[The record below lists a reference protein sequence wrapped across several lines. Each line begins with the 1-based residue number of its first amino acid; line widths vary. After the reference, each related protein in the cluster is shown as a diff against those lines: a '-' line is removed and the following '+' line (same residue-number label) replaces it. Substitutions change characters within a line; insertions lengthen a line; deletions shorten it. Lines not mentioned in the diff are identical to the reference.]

1 MDSSLSA
8 VIDIYMFPTG
18 RRLFAHGLVVQ
29 QAKAL
34 KDADLVKHCNAAIA
48 ADRECLA
55 LERRWAGIAAAAR
68 RKAPALPSSSTKD
81 AAKIDPLVDKTLTAI
96 RDHAESQRAGT
107 SPDDPINHVV
117 ATFLVRVFPAGVQEV
132 TSLPFVEELSAVE
145 HILEKL
151 GGAELSPIVTE
162 LGLERLVTRLGGHT
176 ERYRAALRAPAE
188 ETIAFGQVRAARAAG
203 QERLLQTVAM
213 IVGRHYRSTPEDVAA
228 RAALLGPI
236 LVQNAAIGEVM
247 RSRSTVADVDP
258 ETGDADPNGM
268 AAVPEGGGEAAG
280 EGATGTKKNG

>member
-18 RRLFAHGLVVQ
+18 RRLFAHGLVMQ

-48 ADRECLA
+48 EDRKCRASET
-55 LERRWAGIAAAAR
+55 RWAGVAAAAR
-68 RKAPALPSSSTKD
+68 RKAPGASSPTGD

-96 RDHAESQRAGT
+96 RDHAENQRAGT

-213 IVGRHYRSTPEDVAA
+213 IVGRHYRSTPEDVAV

-268 AAVPEGGGEAAG
+268 AAVPEGGVEAAD
-280 EGATGTKKNG
+280 EGATGTKKGG